1 MNKNNKKTL
10 VKVEKAGLKI
20 NGKSLVDGV
29 SFEVRQGEI
38 VTLIGPNGSGKSTT
52 AKIALGIHNNIE
64 GVAKKFTDKIGY
76 VPQKISIDW
85 TLPIESLILCF

>member
-38 VTLIGPNGSGKSTT
+38 VR
-52 AKIALGIHNNIE
+52 
-64 GVAKKFTDKIGY
+64 
-76 VPQKISIDW
+76 
-85 TLPIESLILCF
+85 

>member
-52 AKIALGIHNNIE
+52 AKIALGIHN
-64 GVAKKFTDKIGY
+64 
-76 VPQKISIDW
+76 
-85 TLPIESLILCF
+85 LSLIHI